1 MALTAAQICDLARQ
15 TAKTPGFEVQSGQF
29 LNEALAG
36 LCQKYDFATARGLY
50 NFNFNA
56 SLQTNFG
63 SGPYNL
69 PADYLR
75 TSGSSGSEGTQKSS
89 WWVINGVR
97 YPMIPVDLSE
107 FDMQVQQSG
116 MQSYPW
122 LWATD
127 MAVRRLVLSTSGNLH
142 ATTTVDNLSDVTGIA
157 VGISVGGN
165 GIVPG
170 TTVAALSGHTVT
182 LSQAALTSEQGASIQ
197 FAYPGQ
203 GYAYPPPSGNYPTT
217 IRYQRQMPDIV
228 SPEVSGV
235 VPWYPDGEGL
245 RTMVEEKLMALSDDT
260 RVAQW
265 RRFADEDTSK
275 FLKLKDDDTNRAKTV
290 QLDRRVFGSSFR
302 RLKNTKTIGW

>member
-15 TAKTPGFEVQSGQF
+15 TAKTPGFQVQSGQL
-29 LNEALAG
+29 LNEILAG
-36 LCQKYDFATARGLY
+36 LCQKFDFAAARGLFT
-50 NFNFNA
+50 FNFNA
-56 SLQTNFG
+56 QLTTNFG

-97 YPMIPVDLSE
+97 YPMVPVDLSE
-107 FDMQVQQSG
+107 FDMQVQQAG
-116 MQSYPW
+116 QQSYPW

-127 MAVRRLVLSTSGNLH
+127 MAVRNLVLSTSGNLH
-142 ATTTVDNLSDVTGIA
+142 GTTTVDNLVDVTGIA

-170 TTVAALSGHTVT
+170 TTVAAISGTMVT
-182 LSQAALTSEQGASIQ
+182 LSQAALVSAIGASIQ

-217 IRYQRQMPDIV
+217 LRYQRQMPDIV
-228 SPEVSGV
+228 SPETSGV

-245 RTMVEEKLMALSDDT
+245 RKKLEARLMGLSDDT
-260 RVAQW
+260 RSSTW
-265 RRFADEDTSK
+265 LKEADEELDRY
-275 FLKLKDDDTNRAKTV
+275 LKLKDDDTNRAKTV
-290 QLDRRVFGSSFR
+290 QLDRRTFGSPFR
-302 RLKNTKTIGW
+302 RLKNTKQVGW